1 METTILK
8 NKTQEEAIKTLL
20 GHFAIVCEDRISA
33 IKEDRSDMFC
43 NCDLENGDCEDCEHW
58 SDGVKNFRLYLN
70 DIEYYEKKWG
80 NVVSKSQS
88 SGIKG
93 MTNKKNISKVIV
105 KSYIETILQ
114 EIVDAGYLYAVTYDG
129 EEFSTEA
136 TDDVSKGFGKDEYKG
151 VHAYDDSYILV
162 LNKDESVLPH
172 VKEGWIRWT
181 NCNDGIEKV
190 IDYTTNLDEKIGFD
204 SLTEKWEKE
213 RNELIKNL

>member
-1 METTILK
+1 MKKLINQVEVLIT
-8 NKTQEEAIKTLL
+8 
-20 GHFAIVCEDRISA
+20 VCEDRISILNEKLNENFTDEW
-33 IKEDRSDMFC
+33 IKGDHQDQIGHFQSILDDAKKTLEEV
-43 NCDLENGDCEDCEHW
+43 NGGTENG
-58 SDGVKNFRLYLN
+58 V
-70 DIEYYEKKWG
+70 
-80 NVVSKSQS
+80 
-88 SGIKG
+88 
-93 MTNKKNISKVIV
+93 V
-105 KSYIETILQ
+105 KSYIEPILQ
-114 EIVDAGYLYAVTYDG
+114 EIVEAGYLYAVTYDG

-204 SLTEKWEKE
+204 SLTEKWEKDYDKF
-213 RNELIKNL
+213 IKEVS

>member
-1 METTILK
+1 MKKLINQVEVLIT
-8 NKTQEEAIKTLL
+8 
-20 GHFAIVCEDRISA
+20 VCEDRIS
-33 IKEDRSDMFC
+33 ILNEK
-43 NCDLENGDCEDCEHW
+43 
-58 SDGVKNFRLYLN
+58 LN
-70 DIEYYEKKWG
+70 DSFTDEWIRGDHQDQIGHFQSILDDAKKTLEEVNG
-80 NVVSKSQS
+80 GTENVVSKSQS

-204 SLTEKWEKE
+204 SLTEKWEKDYDKF
-213 RNELIKNL
+213 IKEVS